1 MMEKIEKLKQ
11 GKIDPNQLLK
21 SFSKETPQSIGILNN
36 DSVKGNNSSINEHS
50 KVGITSHKAASL
62 NKDIKR
68 AQKTQPNKK
77 SEEEIK
83 KDLNNLIEKQNS
95 EMLKLLEDQQELE
108 NQREARFS
116 RANADEKRKLEKD
129 FGMERARAQMR
140 IQKLSEYFLIYL
152 VLTLPNSKNSK
163 YFME

>member
-68 AQKTQPNKK
+68 A
-77 SEEEIK
+77 
-83 KDLNNLIEKQNS
+83 
-95 EMLKLLEDQQELE
+95 
-108 NQREARFS
+108 
-116 RANADEKRKLEKD
+116 
-129 FGMERARAQMR
+129 
-140 IQKLSEYFLIYL
+140 
-152 VLTLPNSKNSK
+152 
-163 YFME
+163 